1 MASRD
6 TEEWLW
12 ITGRD
17 LQRLADEL
25 TNLRPSLAG
34 SPYWEPKVD
43 LIEENHRFLLKA
55 ELPGVRPEDIHVHYV
70 PEKHAL
76 VLRGHR
82 QDDLAGGDSVG
93 VHQIEIF
100 YGEFH
105 REVRLPVGAIDGAG
119 VRAQYRNGFLL
130 VMIPKML
137 VAPATRHITIKRS

>member
-43 LIEENHRFLLKA
+43 LIEESHRFLLKA

-82 QDDLAGGDSVG
+82 QDDLLGATASACTRSKFFTASS
-93 VHQIEIF
+93 IERSG
-100 YGEFH
+100 YPLGPSMEPEF
-105 REVRLPVGAIDGAG
+105 G
-119 VRAQYRNGFLL
+119 
-130 VMIPKML
+130 
-137 VAPATRHITIKRS
+137 RSTETGSSW